1 MEKFNIKCN
10 DTKVVD
16 FLANVYFGEPRNI
29 VEAAS
34 DRAYL
39 DLCRTLRN
47 ANGKSFSKIS
57 EDTKSNM
64 KTAIAETIGNHVTD
78 MPCFDQDS
86 FDKWHEDTCKTI
98 IEVFEQT
105 IGNGWELSY
114 GQAQKWLNMTLKYLY
129 MLSYKFSDA
138 QLSRF
143 HAVIDKNILVEAK
156 NRFGVR
162 KPAKPWSSWSQDDY
176 VKYQKELRKCVKE
189 KEKKSL
195 FAWEFEAWND
205 SRRGR
210 TKNEF

>member
-57 EDTKSNM
+57 KGTKSKM

-86 FDKWHEDTCKTI
+86 FDKWHEDTCNTI

-105 IGNGWELSY
+105 IDNGWELSY

-129 MLSYKFSDA
+129 MLSYDFSET

-143 HAVIDKNILVEAK
+143 HAVIDNYILDEA
-156 NRFGVR
+156 NRIGVS
-162 KPAKPWSSWSQDDY
+162 KPPTSWSRWDHDEY
-176 VKYQKELRKCVKE
+176 VKYQKELRERVKE
-189 KEKKSL
+189 SL
-195 FAWEFEAWND
+195 FAWEFKAWNEKE
-205 SRRGR
+205 SRRG
-210 TKNEF
+210 EDEE

>member
-16 FLANVYFGEPRNI
+16 FLANVYFGKPRNI

-39 DLCRTLRN
+39 DLCRTLRD

-57 EDTKSNM
+57 KGTKSKM

-129 MLSYKFSDA
+129 MLSYEFSDT

-143 HAVIDKNILVEAK
+143 HAVIDNYILDEA
-156 NRFGVR
+156 NRIGVS
-162 KPAKPWSSWSQDDY
+162 KPPKSWSKWNQDEY
-176 VKYQKELRKCVKE
+176 VGYQKKLRKRVEGSLFDWEFQAWNE
-189 KEKKSL
+189 KE
-195 FAWEFEAWND
+195 
-205 SRRGR
+205 SRRG
-210 TKNEF
+210 EDEE